1 VIVFI
6 LFLRYRSANGRTSF
20 HEAACKGNVELGSFL
35 IKKGARVNITD
46 DDGETP
52 LHFAAYKG
60 HHDCVAF
67 LLSRGANVN
76 NTNKCMQTPLHKA
89 AIDLRKGKWFTQN
102 NIRRI

>member
-1 VIVFI
+1 MIVFI

-52 LHFAAYKG
+52 LHYAAYKG
-60 HHDCVAF
+60 HHDYVTF
-67 LLSRGANVN
+67 LLLRGARVESGSF
-76 NTNKCMQTPLHKA
+76 C
-89 AIDLRKGKWFTQN
+89 
-102 NIRRI
+102 